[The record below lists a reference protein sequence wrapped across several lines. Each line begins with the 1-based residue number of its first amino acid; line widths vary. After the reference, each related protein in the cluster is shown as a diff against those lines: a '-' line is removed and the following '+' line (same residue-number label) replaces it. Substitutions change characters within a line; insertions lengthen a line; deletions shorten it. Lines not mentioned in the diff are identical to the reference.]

1 MEYINFYQIL
11 IFAFQGLIISF
22 LILFLFQLR
31 TTFGVGLLFATMG
44 LFQFMQ
50 ALLASTIYYRIT
62 DNLLI
67 SPGSSVMF
75 PATLFAVLLLYIKED
90 ASVTRRLIYALV
102 TANIVMSVLLL
113 SFRFN
118 IEGSYQFNNFNLSSV
133 FFDGNALVLLI
144 GTLAL
149 FFDSLLIIFS
159 FEFISKYTT
168 NLFLRMSFTMVIGLS
183 FDAVFFAFGTFWY
196 FDNVTSFLESGLLS
210 KISSAIFYSIIFSLY
225 LKYIDKEDYQP
236 KFLTFK
242 DAFHALTYK
251 QKFIEAERAVQL
263 SETRYKTLTNIS
275 PVGIFMTKANGKTI
289 FVNPKW
295 CEISGMKYEDAL
307 GDGWLKSVHPDDV
320 SKLKNGWYTDAEER
334 RASYSEYR
342 FINKKD
348 GSIKWVLGQAIPE
361 YDENNKITGYVGTIT
376 DITEIKLYEEELNR
390 LKDKAEE
397 SDRLKSAFL
406 ANMSHE
412 IRTPMNG
419 IMGFAELLKTP
430 KLTGDEQNLYLSL
443 IQESGKRMLNII
455 KDIIDISKIESGQVT
470 VTPSDVNIN
479 EEIEYLYHFF
489 TPEAEEKNL
498 ELSFHL
504 DLEAS
509 EAIVRTDKEKLVAI
523 LTNLVKNAIKYTNE
537 GSIKFGYIYKNET
550 VLEFYVRDTG
560 IGIPNDRIKAIFKR
574 FVQADT
580 KDRYALE
587 GAGIGLSIAKAYVEM
602 LQGKIRVESI
612 EKVGSTFYFTI
623 PYIESST
630 L

>member
-183 FDAVFFAFGTFWY
+183 FDAIFFAFGTFWY

-210 KISSAIFYSIIFSLY
+210 KIFSAIFYSIIFSLY

-376 DITEIKLYEEELNR
+376 DITEIKLYEEQLNR

-455 KDIIDISKIESGQVT
+455 KDIIDISRIESGQVT
-470 VTPSDVNIN
+470 VSPSDVNIN
-479 EEIEYLYHFF
+479 EEIEYLYNFF
-489 TPEAEEKNL
+489 RPEAEEKHL

-504 DLEAS
+504 DLEDS
-509 EAIVRTDKEKLVAI
+509 ESIVRTDKEKLVAI
-523 LTNLVKNAIKYTNE
+523 LTNLVKNGIKYTNE
-537 GSIKFGYIYKNET
+537 GSIKFGYIHKENL
-550 VLEFYVRDTG
+550 LEFYVRDTG
-560 IGIPNDRIKAIFKR
+560 IGIPNDRTKAIFKR
-574 FVQADT
+574 FVQADI

-612 EKVGSTFYFTI
+612 ENVGSTFYFTI
-623 PYIESST
+623 PYIESSS

>member
-183 FDAVFFAFGTFWY
+183 FDAIFFAFGTFWY

-210 KISSAIFYSIIFSLY
+210 KIFSAIFYSIIFSLY

-348 GSIKWVLGQAIPE
+348 GTIKWVLGQAIPE

-376 DITEIKLYEEELNR
+376 DITEIKLYEEQLNR

-455 KDIIDISKIESGQVT
+455 KDIIDISRIESGQVT
-470 VTPSDVNIN
+470 VSPSDVNIN
-479 EEIEYLYHFF
+479 EEIEYLYNFF
-489 TPEAEEKNL
+489 RPEAEEKHL

-504 DLEAS
+504 DLEDS
-509 EAIVRTDKEKLVAI
+509 ESTVRTDKEKLVAI
-523 LTNLVKNAIKYTNE
+523 LTNLVKNGIKYTNE
-537 GSIKFGYIYKNET
+537 GSIKFGYIHKENL
-550 VLEFYVRDTG
+550 LEFYVRDTG
-560 IGIPNDRIKAIFKR
+560 IGIPNDRTKAIFKR
-574 FVQADT
+574 FVQADI

-612 EKVGSTFYFTI
+612 ENVGSTFYFTI
-623 PYIESST
+623 PYIESSS

>member
-455 KDIIDISKIESGQVT
+455 KDIIDISRIESGQVT
-470 VTPSDVNIN
+470 VAPSDVNVN
-479 EEIEYLYHFF
+479 EEIEYLYNFF
-489 TPEAEEKNL
+489 RPEAEAKHL

-504 DLEAS
+504 DLEDS
-509 EAIVRTDKEKLVAI
+509 ESIIRTDKEKLVAI
-523 LTNLVKNAIKYTNE
+523 ITNLVKNAIKYTNE
-537 GSIKFGYIYKNET
+537 GSIKFGYIYKEN

-574 FVQADT
+574 FVQADI

-623 PYIESST
+623 PYIESSS

>member
-90 ASVTRRLIYALV
+90 APVTRRLIYALV
-102 TANIVMSVLLL
+102 TVNIVMSVLLL
-113 SFRFN
+113 CFRFN
-118 IEGSYQFNNFNLSSV
+118 IEDSYQFNNFNLSSV

-159 FEFISKYTT
+159 FEFISKHTT
-168 NLFLRMSFTMVIGLS
+168 NLFLRMIFTMVIGLS
-183 FDAVFFAFGTFWY
+183 FDAIFFALGTFWY
-196 FDNVTSFLESGLLS
+196 FDNVTSFLESGLMS
-210 KISSAIFYSIIFSLY
+210 KIFSAVFYSIIFSLY
-225 LKYIDKEDYQP
+225 LKYIDKEDYKP

-263 SETRYKTLTNIS
+263 SETRYKTLTNVS

-289 FVNPKW
+289 YVNPKW
-295 CEISGMKYEDAL
+295 CEISGIKYEEAL
-307 GDGWLKSVHPDDV
+307 RDGWLKSVHPDDV
-320 SKLKNGWYTDAEER
+320 EKLKNGWYGDSEEKS
-334 RASYSEYR
+334 ASYTEYR
-342 FINKKD
+342 FINTKD
-348 GSIKWVLGQAIPE
+348 NSIKWVLGQAIPE

-376 DITEIKLYEEELNR
+376 DITDIKLYEEELNR

-430 KLTGDEQNLYLSL
+430 KLTGDEKNLYLSL

-455 KDIIDISKIESGQVT
+455 KDIIDISKIEAGQVT
-470 VTPSDVNIN
+470 VTPSNVNIN
-479 EEIEYLYHFF
+479 KEIEYLYKFF
-489 TPEAEEKNL
+489 KPETAMKNL
-498 ELSFHL
+498 ELSFHT
-504 DLEAS
+504 DIGDRN
-509 EAIVRTDKEKLVAI
+509 AIIRTDKDKLIAI
-523 LTNLVKNAIKYTNE
+523 LSNLVKNAIKYTNK
-537 GSIKFGYIYKNET
+537 GSIKFGYIYKNDNF
-550 VLEFYVRDTG
+550 LEFYVRDTG
-560 IGIPNDRIKAIFKR
+560 IGIPNHRIKAIFKR
-574 FVQADT
+574 FVQADI

-612 EKVGSTFYFTI
+612 EHRGSTFYFTI
-623 PYIESST
+623 PYIRAN
-630 L
+630 

>member
-149 FFDSLLIIFS
+149 FFDSLLIIFF

-183 FDAVFFAFGTFWY
+183 FDAIFFTFGTFWY
-196 FDNVTSFLESGLLS
+196 FDNVGSFLESGLLS

-455 KDIIDISKIESGQVT
+455 KDIIDISRIESGQVT
-470 VTPSDVNIN
+470 VSPSDVNIN
-479 EEIEYLYHFF
+479 EEIEYLYNFF
-489 TPEAEEKNL
+489 RPEAEEKHL

-504 DLEAS
+504 DLEDS
-509 EAIVRTDKEKLVAI
+509 ESIVRTDKEKLVAI
-523 LTNLVKNAIKYTNE
+523 LTNLVKNGIKYTNE
-537 GSIKFGYIYKNET
+537 GSIKFGYIHKENL
-550 VLEFYVRDTG
+550 LEFYVRDTG
-560 IGIPNDRIKAIFKR
+560 IGIPNDRTKAIFKR
-574 FVQADT
+574 FVQADI

-612 EKVGSTFYFTI
+612 ENVGSTFYFTI
-623 PYIESST
+623 PYIESSS

>member
-133 FFDGNALVLLI
+133 FFDGNAFVLLI

-225 LKYIDKEDYQP
+225 LKYIDKEDYKP

-320 SKLKNGWYTDAEER
+320 SKLKNGWYTDAEEK

-455 KDIIDISKIESGQVT
+455 KDIIDISRIESGQVI
-470 VTPSDVNIN
+470 VTPSDVNVN
-479 EEIEYLYHFF
+479 EEIEYLYNFF
-489 TPEAEEKNL
+489 RPEAEAKHL

-504 DLEAS
+504 DLENS
-509 EAIVRTDKEKLVAI
+509 ESVIRTDKEKLVAI
-523 LTNLVKNAIKYTNE
+523 ITNLVKNAIKYTNE
-537 GSIKFGYIYKNET
+537 GSIKFGYIYKEN

-574 FVQADT
+574 FVQADI

-623 PYIESST
+623 PYIESSS